1 MTFAD
6 VVAKGELAATT
17 MNRVAQGVPT
27 TQVQVI
33 VGGWLAF
40 GTFLLYA
47 VLAVRG
53 TAIDG
58 VAFGLWLGF
67 VAACLGIAYKQFHAK
82 RTTDYGYL
90 ERTGAAVEGGKES
103 PKAPVTASTN
113 G

>member
-1 MTFAD
+1 MTDPTWFQRL
-6 VVAKGELAATT
+6 VAAVEHATT
-17 MNRVAQGVPT
+17 TINKVAQGVPT

-40 GTFLLYA
+40 GTFILYA
-47 VLAVRG
+47 VLAVRA
-53 TAIDG
+53 TAIDAM
-58 VAFGLWLGF
+58 AFGLWLGF

-90 ERTGAAVEGGKES
+90 ERKAGKTDA
-103 PKAPVTASTN
+103 PKVD